1 VSSFCISGV
10 PISHKQPIPGP
21 PYQVLQIAI
30 VQSVRPS
37 VIPSQQLLP
46 PLHPAF
52 FSTSTTQ
59 LDAGNYITT
68 NHIMRIPEVVK
79 QVLKTVSGPKP
90 KPEARIDVNDP
101 ESGCEELPGTSVRQL
116 QGPEPGKLGIIF
128 YYISLA
134 LCMVGV
140 CILLRCGFIEE
151 SERISL
157 LVFGLLLL
165 VAGLLSLSI
174 ANYIYNREQ
183 RMLVTYLQ
191 DKVDMMKIQ
200 FHNNRV
206 PTLSERESLHS

>member
-1 VSSFCISGV
+1 V
-10 PISHKQPIPGP
+10 PIPQAAYPWPSLSSAANSDSAVREAISYTQPANTTPTI
-21 PYQVLQIAI
+21 QL
-30 VQSVRPS
+30 S
-37 VIPSQQLLP
+37 SQP
-46 PLHPAF
+46 AGFLH
-52 FSTSTTQ
+52 TTQ
-59 LDAGNYITT
+59 LDSGNYITT

-79 QVLKTVSGPKP
+79 QVLKTVLGPKP
-90 KPEARIDVNDP
+90 KPEARISVNDP
-101 ESGCEELPGTSVRQL
+101 ESGCEVPGTSVRQA

-128 YYISLA
+128 YYISLT

-151 SERISL
+151 SERIPL
-157 LVFGLLLL
+157 LVFGLLLV

-191 DKVDMMKIQ
+191 DKVDIMKKQ

-206 PTLSERESLHS
+206 PTLSEKESLHT